1 MLPCHIRVSYPYP
14 CFLMEPP
21 PFSLHRNEYN
31 LDFMSSPIDCLL
43 ESLSLSINR
52 EVLITE
58 AFFYWQITTFNISL
72 VVHGTVAENNSFAVS
87 IASLTVDKIRL
98 FIFHIYKTITRCAC
112 LYQGDSDPYA
122 IPKSMGIFKLLE
134 SPKNITT
141 TSIAKRIVANH
152 DAFKVLTL
160 CSYFFDPQLQKVIS
174 VLYFYRNLNMLFTV
188 NKEQI
193 ETCLKWHSK
202 YFKTEVFL
210 NT

>member
-1 MLPCHIRVSYPYP
+1 
-14 CFLMEPP
+14 
-21 PFSLHRNEYN
+21 
-31 LDFMSSPIDCLL
+31 MSSPIDCLL

-98 FIFHIYKTITRCAC
+98 FFIFHIYKTITRCAR